1 MGRTNKDIQQVNMI
15 LVSTLTTLYTLYLL
29 MNNNYRNV
37 AILLGVYGLS
47 YMVSRRNMYSQIMA
61 VIVAFTLNILLQ
73 TYETWSVYRKQKD
86 IRNNNEN
93 GLDHHSYP
101 FDDDMDVV
109 EGFKSKSKKRKR
121 GGKRRRRHKKQ
132 NKLKNINKPI
142 PFDNFDKDDYESSYV
157 DLGSSFLDAYKSLT
171 PKQIEKMSGDTR
183 ALMGH
188 QKKLI
193 ETLDNLGP
201 VIKGGKKIMEQ
212 FKHYFKDEI

>member
-101 FDDDMDVV
+101 FDDDMNVV
-109 EGFKSKSKKRKR
+109 EGFKSQSRKKRKQ
-121 GGKRRRRHKKQ
+121 KRKKKR
-132 NKLKNINKPI
+132 NNET
-142 PFDNFDKDDYESSYV
+142 FDNFDKDDYESSYV

>member
-109 EGFKSKSKKRKR
+109 EGFKSQSRKKRKQ
-121 GGKRRRRHKKQ
+121 KRKKKR
-132 NKLKNINKPI
+132 NNET
-142 PFDNFDKDDYESSYV
+142 FDNFDKDDYESSYV